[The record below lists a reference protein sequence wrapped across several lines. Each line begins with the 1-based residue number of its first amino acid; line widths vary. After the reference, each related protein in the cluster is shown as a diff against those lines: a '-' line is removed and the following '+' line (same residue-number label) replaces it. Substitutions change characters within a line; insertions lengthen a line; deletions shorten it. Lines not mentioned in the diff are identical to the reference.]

1 MPARLPWHELPWHEL
16 ATEPPLQ
23 LADSATTEPVQ
34 PAEVL
39 TTVPWQLAWVP
50 WQPERWWPK
59 LETSP
64 LEVTAIIRTIVYI
77 VEILP
82 DPSVCRI
89 HR

>member
-1 MPARLPWHELPWHEL
+1 MPAWLPWQELPWHEL
-16 ATEPPLQ
+16 ATELPWQ
-23 LADSATTEPVQ
+23 LADSATTAPVQ

-39 TTVPWQLAWVP
+39 TTVPWQL
-50 WQPERWWPK
+50 ERWWPK

-89 HR
+89 NR